1 MSTTERAV
9 RQSVTLPA
17 RIARRVRSLAK
28 SSRRSASRVLVDL
41 VEAGLAARES
51 EKRRFLDLADRL
63 ARSDDPAE
71 QARIKEELARLTFG
85 G

>member
-1 MSTTERAV
+1 MPASDKAV
-9 RQSVTLPA
+9 RQSVTLPP
-17 RIARRVRSLAK
+17 RTARRVRSLAK
-28 SSRRSASRVLVDL
+28 AGRTSASRVLVDL

-71 QARIKEELARLTFG
+71 QARLKEELARLTFG